1 MRHLKEK
8 HKDLFN
14 TNYVK
19 VQSKLVK
26 ASPLS
31 RDVDSQDGIAYVK
44 NSTVSKLGCLY
55 SGLATCIEIQI
66 PK

>member
-14 TNYVK
+14 ANYVK

-31 RDVDSQDGIAYVK
+31 RDVDSQDRIAYVK

-55 SGLATCIEIQI
+55 SDLATYIEVQI
-66 PK
+66 PE